1 MLRRESQY
9 ALEGLLVLARQP
21 QGSVMLLKHVA
32 QAANLPADFFAR
44 ILQKLRRHNLVTS
57 HRGAVRGYA
66 LARPAHEITLLEIFE
81 AIEGPAVFRRC
92 IFSSRRAIEP
102 RSCRLERE
110 WAPIIARLRAVME
123 ETTLAQMASRGSAQR
138 SGKRAGHAY
147 A

>member
-32 QAANLPADFFAR
+32 EAANVPANFLAR
-44 ILQKLRRHNLVTS
+44 IVQKLKRHNLVTS
-57 HRGAVRGYA
+57 SRGAVRGYS
-66 LARPAHEITLLEIFE
+66 LASPAHEITLLEIFE
-81 AIEGPAVFRRC
+81 AIEGPSVFRRC

-102 RSCRLERE
+102 RACRLHKE
-110 WAPIIARLRAVME
+110 WAPIAARLRAVME
-123 ETTLAQMASRGSAQR
+123 ETTLADLAARSSAQR
-138 SGKRAGHAY
+138 SGQRAGHVY

>member
-32 QAANLPADFFAR
+32 KTANVPANFLAR

-57 HRGAVRGYA
+57 YRGAVRGYS
-66 LARPAHEITLLEIFE
+66 LASPAHEITLLEIFE

-92 IFSSRRAIEP
+92 IFSARRAAEP
-102 RSCRLERE
+102 PGCRLQKE
-110 WAPIIARLRAVME
+110 WAPIAARLRAVME
-123 ETTLAQMASRGSAQR
+123 ETTLAQVASRSSAQR
-138 SGKRAGHAY
+138 SEHRAGRAY